1 MIPALLSA
9 FLLVAETPA
18 VTTATPPAAQEV
30 PVAAAPKKEKKIC
43 KVDPAYTGSRM
54 KKNICLTEA
63 EWDKRAHS
71 GVSTSG
77 RSGRSYTAE

>member
-9 FLLVAETPA
+9 FLLVADTPT
-18 VTTATPPAAQEV
+18 VTTAASPAAQEA

-43 KVDPAYTGSRM
+43 KTDPSYTGSRM

-63 EWDKRAHS
+63 EWDRRIHS
-71 GVSTSG
+71 GTNSSG
-77 RSGRSYTAE
+77 RSGRSYTAQ

>member
-1 MIPALLSA
+1 MISALLSV
-9 FLLVAETPA
+9 FLLMSDTPA
-18 VTTATPPAAQEV
+18 VTSSAGQDAPA
-30 PVAAAPKKEKKIC
+30 AAAPKKEKKIC

-63 EWDKRAHS
+63 EWDKRVHS

>member
-1 MIPALLSA
+1 MITALLSV
-9 FLLVAETPA
+9 FLLVSDTPA
-18 VTTATPPAAQEV
+18 TASGTAPDAPDAG
-30 PVAAAPKKEKKIC
+30 APKKEKKIC

-63 EWDKRAHS
+63 EWDRRAHS
-71 GVSTSG
+71 GVNSSG